1 MEKYLIA
8 HCAPTL
14 ASLKTGSLFCLAVS
28 GQEELARQLT
38 EWYAQLWEKGI
49 FLTALRFC
57 GGRALVYVCRRSHLR
72 ADLKRPGV
80 ARFLAA
86 YGYADAS
93 PEHALARLRQRIQE
107 EAGFPHEIGIFLGYP
122 LGDVIG
128 FIRNG
133 GKNCKC
139 SGCWKVYGN
148 VCEAQRRFAQFQKCR
163 EIYARLW
170 HEGRTVR
177 QLTVAA

>member
-14 ASLKTGSLFCLAVS
+14 ASLKTASLFCFAVS
-28 GQEELARQLT
+28 REELSRQLT
-38 EWYAQLWEKGI
+38 EWNTKLQEKGI

-72 ADLKRPGV
+72 ADLRRPGV

-86 YGYADAS
+86 YGYTSAA
-93 PEHALARLRQRIQE
+93 PGHALAHLRQRIQE
-107 EAGFPHEIGIFLGYP
+107 GEGFPHEIGIFLGYP

-163 EIYARLW
+163 EIYARRY
-170 HEGRTVR
+170 HEGKTVR

>member
-14 ASLKTGSLFCLAVS
+14 ASLKTASLFCFAVS
-28 GQEELARQLT
+28 REELSRQLA
-38 EWYAQLWEKGI
+38 EWNTKLQEKGI

-72 ADLKRPGV
+72 ADLRRPGV

-86 YGYADAS
+86 YGYTSAA

-107 EAGFPHEIGIFLGYP
+107 GEGFPHEIGIFLG
-122 LGDVIG
+122 LSATA
-128 FIRNG
+128 
-133 GKNCKC
+133 GKTA
-139 SGCWKVYGN
+139 SAAAAGRYT
-148 VCEAQRRFAQFQKCR
+148 AT
-163 EIYARLW
+163 YARRSAGLHSFRSAAKSMRGATMRGKRSGSSPW
-170 HEGRTVR
+170 LHEIEF
-177 QLTVAA
+177 

>member
-14 ASLKTGSLFCLAVS
+14 ASLKTASLFCFAVS
-28 GQEELARQLT
+28 REELSRQLA
-38 EWYAQLWEKGI
+38 EWNTQLQEKGI

-72 ADLKRPGV
+72 ADLRRPGV

-86 YGYADAS
+86 YGYTSAA
-93 PEHALARLRQRIQE
+93 PEHALAHLRQRIQE
-107 EAGFPHEIGIFLGYP
+107 GEGFPHEIGIFLGYP

-133 GKNCKC
+133 GEKLQVQRLLE
-139 SGCWKVYGN
+139 GIRQRMRGAAP
-148 VCEAQRRFAQFQKCR
+148 VC
-163 EIYARLW
+163 
-170 HEGRTVR
+170 TVSEVPR
-177 QLTVAA
+177 NLCAALP